1 MVWARGL
8 GLAQI
13 VGWLECQDP
22 HSVCTIKA
30 EGEYE
35 PWCLS
40 APLTQGNSP
49 LTGTVLG
56 PDPSYSSWPFNPW
69 QFFCVPEQR
78 NLLTVPQDYPSTLQ
92 FATWGEGAGSSICYH
107 VSVSFAFLYV
117 VSLSFVVQLLFSQ
130 PSVLHRFDVS
140 VKKMSSQ
147 SLTFPFL
154 TLESVVESTAKT
166 IDAQQKS
173 LDPAKVVDNNSA

>member
-1 MVWARGL
+1 M
-8 GLAQI
+8 
-13 VGWLECQDP
+13 
-22 HSVCTIKA
+22 
-30 EGEYE
+30 
-35 PWCLS
+35 
-40 APLTQGNSP
+40 
-49 LTGTVLG
+49 
-56 PDPSYSSWPFNPW
+56 
-69 QFFCVPEQR
+69 
-78 NLLTVPQDYPSTLQ
+78 
-92 FATWGEGAGSSICYH
+92 
-107 VSVSFAFLYV
+107 